1 MSLIVHSHTSGIMED
16 SMGGTIVDAAVMR
29 YALDR
34 FEQQHGWKATAR
46 DLGMVAGIVQG
57 GR

>member
-1 MSLIVHSHTSGIMED
+1 MSLIVHSHTSGMMED

-34 FEQQHGWKATAR
+34 FEQHGRKATAR